1 MAKPITVMQN
11 TTIKKYE
18 TVHSTSALSTA
29 SEENIQI
36 DTTKSEHMDMVKFYI
51 YHLIIYRLQ
60 TQDT

>member
-1 MAKPITVMQN
+1 MQN

-60 TQDT
+60 TQDI